1 MNLAKSKSKYLKCA
15 ILIMSICFILGAL
28 SACLPFGI
36 AIPEFNNAIS
46 PTDNNIVSN
55 AGELSRFSNGDIYV
69 FTDESK
75 IDRFRVGNLASDLS
89 SIVVDSSKSLGSQE
103 NPYVIASEEEWE
115 LFVKQTA
122 EDPNYGSE
130 KYYVLGKDLDF
141 SYSATNVQFRPVS
154 FFNGTFYG
162 MGHRIKNITNSV
174 WQYWNGS
181 NYVDIGNTGITDD
194 GFGLFCKTSNA
205 TISDL
210 IVQDYQYI
218 DSPSSVGHIII
229 NNGTFVGVIIG
240 NAEGITSVL
249 NCHTSGRV
257 TSSSVVYRNNSYAG
271 GIVGSQTVYGTIT
284 AYRCSSEMYVGTS
297 RTGGSQTTGGII
309 AQLWAGDAKVLDC
322 VANTRADATISG
334 YGYNGVVLAWQVAD
348 SDSLFIDGI
357 VGSID
362 ITFTIDR
369 VVGSGAICG
378 IQKQKATI
386 KNCYVEGLQGLS
398 GSKKSILPLSGSIAL
413 GADNDIKNINVVNST
428 GSHPTLGSGWQD
440 SLSAFPNEPTEYSIS
455 ADMINAAKADVGVN
469 LSSKIWD
476 VSKIGGTYDPD
487 NSPVRNDLQTKL
499 TFKNLLV
506 GDAEENLGLDTY
518 ICMPGDVLPQP
529 SSAYIKTNHVF
540 LGWTDD
546 KTGAS
551 EPFTT
556 LPSGYFGEITLYAVW
571 GLPQSYVTNN
581 IKTSL
586 TSDKDKIEY
595 DSVESI
601 TLTALVTHTSTSGGM
616 TNPTVKY
623 TIKQDG
629 KDKVTNYTGNLSVKT
644 VADSGEYTFNYR
656 ITDESEPLW
665 YHDGSCST
673 SKSIEIEKGK
683 LTSMSLND
691 FKIDEATIPYYGKPL
706 SEVDFTCMMKNK
718 ANVKVEI
725 AESSWEVNIYTVV
738 KGTNK
743 FNIVIKPT
751 DTDNYEAS
759 YMFEVGF
766 ESKALQMVFN
776 IHQFSDEKL
785 THDIEYG
792 KSISSGTVI
801 SYFEEVYLDAMNNKW
816 DETRVNFLLTSS
828 YAPYLNGAPITSDS
842 SNSAIFSESYTNV
855 KEELTIEV
863 TFEIAIYNI
872 TYVDSN
878 GGIISQEK
886 QPYGQNLIPPTEPT
900 NPDDSYLFV
909 GWYFDT
915 KDDDGNAV
923 RRAWRY
929 EPESGKEPDRVT
941 GNTEL
946 KAEWIRPNQLDGIE
960 VTYDP
965 SKVFTAQT
973 EIKEGDLTV
982 KANFSGEA
990 SDGTKV
996 EGQKLIPW
1004 GEYTVT
1010 YGGSGA
1016 IDNKLHVTEGGA
1028 PVIVKYTYGSW
1039 IEEETVYLPVQ
1050 AIKID
1055 TSGLDFGQNENNEIL
1070 REANGEAQNVK
1081 GPDRSEYIGLQ
1092 ITDIEYE
1099 YYDGGT
1105 KIEPEDVIEAGDY
1118 TVRVIFKV
1126 KPDYEA
1132 DTLVLT
1138 MRVGTFTE
1146 VRVVWDY
1153 DSSNPYMYNGKVQKP
1168 TAKVYRSNGTEISNI
1183 TLNYRGD
1190 IEVSARGNYTISVEI
1205 VGGSY
1210 KIIEGER
1217 CDFSIVKA
1225 VFEAPTLKEDMPI
1238 VYDGSEKKFEDFFKI
1253 DTNLIE
1259 IASGGIGTDAGN
1271 YTAILS
1277 LKDTNNCEWSTT
1289 SGATGNT
1296 VQVKWTIDKAHL
1308 TAVWNSDE
1316 HVSDGKEFTPS
1327 VEDFVGIASVD
1338 RNGVDFG
1345 NDLTYEGDVGKSE
1358 VGAYSIK
1365 AILNATAAWAK
1376 NYILDGN
1383 VEWAYVII
1391 PQEGMEVIEI
1401 EWQETDLVFNGK
1413 VQMPTYIVRDKDG
1426 NDITEQVKGM
1436 LTFGGDYDKSKWAD
1450 EYQLTVNQPS
1460 GTYFIK
1466 SGLVCKYSIS
1476 IDANGNGYNP
1486 NPDEGGDDKGGLS
1499 FDNVGE
1505 MLKQWWQVIA
1515 SGISIILIIIF
1526 TSKGIGYANKKKQAK
1541 NTIKD
1546 RYTPY
1551 YAGATGLFGLAMTS
1565 WTVIACVL
1573 MGLAVVGFAFMVI
1586 EKKGY
1591 NKAERQLENA
1601 RDEFERN
1608 REENYRAEEVRRREE
1623 ENMRRDEEMRRRD
1636 EDMQMLLMRIMGGG
1650 SGGNMNAGGQQG
1662 GFGGTVSLDS
1672 ASIKGL
1678 MTEVVAG
1685 LLPGIQQALPQQ
1697 ASANDDAI
1705 KSLIEG
1711 QKVIMEKLA
1720 SERVGE
1726 KEVALNDNDETIK
1739 QMMKNQELLM
1749 EKILELSAMPQ
1760 SQVVEKVIE
1769 KEVPVEKIVEKVVEV
1784 PVEKIVE
1791 VPVEVEKIVEKEV
1804 VKEVPV
1810 EKVVEK
1816 VIEKEVKVTAPAKP
1830 KVEKAPRL
1838 TLDEAYA
1845 LLSKEQKKYFDGLR
1859 DYALTKYKCKEK
1871 KSTYFVVYG
1880 RTATNPL
1887 IKLTIKKDTTVALLK
1902 MEDEYMKDIRR
1913 DATGD
1918 GTKVK
1923 VKETEVIVSD
1933 KQAFETAKKMVD
1945 LRDDQ
1950 IERYQDLLREQ
1961 RSMRNK
1967 K

>member
-1 MNLAKSKSKYLKCA
+1 
-15 ILIMSICFILGAL
+15 
-28 SACLPFGI
+28 
-36 AIPEFNNAIS
+36 
-46 PTDNNIVSN
+46 
-55 AGELSRFSNGDIYV
+55 
-69 FTDESK
+69 
-75 IDRFRVGNLASDLS
+75 
-89 SIVVDSSKSLGSQE
+89 
-103 NPYVIASEEEWE
+103 
-115 LFVKQTA
+115 
-122 EDPNYGSE
+122 
-130 KYYVLGKDLDF
+130 
-141 SYSATNVQFRPVS
+141 
-154 FFNGTFYG
+154 
-162 MGHRIKNITNSV
+162 
-174 WQYWNGS
+174 
-181 NYVDIGNTGITDD
+181 
-194 GFGLFCKTSNA
+194 
-205 TISDL
+205 
-210 IVQDYQYI
+210 
-218 DSPSSVGHIII
+218 
-229 NNGTFVGVIIG
+229 
-240 NAEGITSVL
+240 
-249 NCHTSGRV
+249 
-257 TSSSVVYRNNSYAG
+257 
-271 GIVGSQTVYGTIT
+271 
-284 AYRCSSEMYVGTS
+284 
-297 RTGGSQTTGGII
+297 
-309 AQLWAGDAKVLDC
+309 
-322 VANTRADATISG
+322 
-334 YGYNGVVLAWQVAD
+334 
-348 SDSLFIDGI
+348 
-357 VGSID
+357 
-362 ITFTIDR
+362 
-369 VVGSGAICG
+369 
-378 IQKQKATI
+378 
-386 KNCYVEGLQGLS
+386 
-398 GSKKSILPLSGSIAL
+398 
-413 GADNDIKNINVVNST
+413 
-428 GSHPTLGSGWQD
+428 
-440 SLSAFPNEPTEYSIS
+440 
-455 ADMINAAKADVGVN
+455 
-469 LSSKIWD
+469 
-476 VSKIGGTYDPD
+476 
-487 NSPVRNDLQTKL
+487 
-499 TFKNLLV
+499 
-506 GDAEENLGLDTY
+506 
-518 ICMPGDVLPQP
+518 MPGDVLPQP

-571 GLPQSYVTNN
+571 GLPDSYVNAN
-581 IKTSL
+581 ITTSL
-586 TSDKDKIEY
+586 TSDKDEIEY

-996 EGQKLIPW
+996 EGHKLIPW

-1146 VRVVWDY
+1146 VRVV
-1153 DSSNPYMYNGKVQKP
+1153 
-1168 TAKVYRSNGTEISNI
+1168 
-1183 TLNYRGD
+1183 
-1190 IEVSARGNYTISVEI
+1190 
-1205 VGGSY
+1205 
-1210 KIIEGER
+1210 
-1217 CDFSIVKA
+1217 
-1225 VFEAPTLKEDMPI
+1225 
-1238 VYDGSEKKFEDFFKI
+1238 
-1253 DTNLIE
+1253 
-1259 IASGGIGTDAGN
+1259 
-1271 YTAILS
+1271 
-1277 LKDTNNCEWSTT
+1277 
-1289 SGATGNT
+1289 
-1296 VQVKWTIDKAHL
+1296 
-1308 TAVWNSDE
+1308 
-1316 HVSDGKEFTPS
+1316 
-1327 VEDFVGIASVD
+1327 
-1338 RNGVDFG
+1338 
-1345 NDLTYEGDVGKSE
+1345 
-1358 VGAYSIK
+1358 
-1365 AILNATAAWAK
+1365 
-1376 NYILDGN
+1376 
-1383 VEWAYVII
+1383 
-1391 PQEGMEVIEI
+1391 
-1401 EWQETDLVFNGK
+1401 
-1413 VQMPTYIVRDKDG
+1413 
-1426 NDITEQVKGM
+1426 
-1436 LTFGGDYDKSKWAD
+1436 
-1450 EYQLTVNQPS
+1450 
-1460 GTYFIK
+1460 
-1466 SGLVCKYSIS
+1466 
-1476 IDANGNGYNP
+1476 
-1486 NPDEGGDDKGGLS
+1486 
-1499 FDNVGE
+1499 
-1505 MLKQWWQVIA
+1505 
-1515 SGISIILIIIF
+1515 
-1526 TSKGIGYANKKKQAK
+1526 
-1541 NTIKD
+1541 
-1546 RYTPY
+1546 
-1551 YAGATGLFGLAMTS
+1551 
-1565 WTVIACVL
+1565 
-1573 MGLAVVGFAFMVI
+1573 
-1586 EKKGY
+1586 
-1591 NKAERQLENA
+1591 
-1601 RDEFERN
+1601 
-1608 REENYRAEEVRRREE
+1608 
-1623 ENMRRDEEMRRRD
+1623 
-1636 EDMQMLLMRIMGGG
+1636 
-1650 SGGNMNAGGQQG
+1650 
-1662 GFGGTVSLDS
+1662 
-1672 ASIKGL
+1672 
-1678 MTEVVAG
+1678 
-1685 LLPGIQQALPQQ
+1685 
-1697 ASANDDAI
+1697 
-1705 KSLIEG
+1705 
-1711 QKVIMEKLA
+1711 
-1720 SERVGE
+1720 
-1726 KEVALNDNDETIK
+1726 
-1739 QMMKNQELLM
+1739 
-1749 EKILELSAMPQ
+1749 
-1760 SQVVEKVIE
+1760 
-1769 KEVPVEKIVEKVVEV
+1769 
-1784 PVEKIVE
+1784 
-1791 VPVEVEKIVEKEV
+1791 
-1804 VKEVPV
+1804 
-1810 EKVVEK
+1810 
-1816 VIEKEVKVTAPAKP
+1816 
-1830 KVEKAPRL
+1830 
-1838 TLDEAYA
+1838 
-1845 LLSKEQKKYFDGLR
+1845 
-1859 DYALTKYKCKEK
+1859 
-1871 KSTYFVVYG
+1871 
-1880 RTATNPL
+1880 
-1887 IKLTIKKDTTVALLK
+1887 
-1902 MEDEYMKDIRR
+1902 
-1913 DATGD
+1913 
-1918 GTKVK
+1918 
-1923 VKETEVIVSD
+1923 
-1933 KQAFETAKKMVD
+1933 
-1945 LRDDQ
+1945 
-1950 IERYQDLLREQ
+1950 
-1961 RSMRNK
+1961 
-1967 K
+1967 